1 MMMKRGNS
9 VDGSGIKKTKNYNDG
24 TNVTGIFLGGYRK
37 F

>member
-1 MMMKRGNS
+1 MMKESGNG
-9 VDGSGIKKTKNYNDG
+9 VDGSGIKKTKNYNDD